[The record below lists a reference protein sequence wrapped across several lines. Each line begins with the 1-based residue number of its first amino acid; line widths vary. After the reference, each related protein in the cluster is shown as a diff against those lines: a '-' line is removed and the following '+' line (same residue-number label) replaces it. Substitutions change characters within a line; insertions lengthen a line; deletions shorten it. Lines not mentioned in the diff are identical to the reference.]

1 MNQPHR
7 VVITGMGTIT
17 PLGLD
22 VESSWKNVIAGV
34 SGVGPIT
41 LYDSSALQV
50 HIAAEAKGFDPA
62 NYMDVKDARR
72 RDRFT
77 QFAIAAS
84 REAVRQSGLKID
96 DGLSNDVGVYI
107 GSGVGGLGTYFESV
121 KTVLSE
127 GPRRINPFA
136 ISMIIDDGAS
146 SAVAIEYQARGLNF
160 SPVTACA
167 SGSDAIGMA
176 FRSVQ
181 RGEAKA
187 VIAGGAEAPIVLIGM
202 AAFDRTG
209 ACSRR
214 NDDPT
219 RASKPFDKNREGL
232 VFGEGAAVFVVEALD
247 CALARGAQPLAEIV
261 GNGATSDAFHL
272 TAPRE
277 DGSGAA
283 RAIKKALADA
293 NLTVN
298 DIDWICA
305 HGTATQLNDK
315 METLA
320 IKSVFGERAYQI
332 PISGTK
338 SMHGHI
344 MGATGAINVVWC
356 IKAIQA
362 NIIPPTMNYE
372 TPDPELDLDYTP
384 NQARPHSIDVA
395 MTNAFGFGGHN
406 SVVIIKRYH
415 E

>member
-62 NYMDVKDARR
+62 NYMDMKDARR

-384 NQARPHSIDVA
+384 NQARPHRIDVA

>member
-1 MNQPHR
+1 MNSLHR
-7 VVITGMGTIT
+7 VVITGMGAIT

-22 VESSWKNVIAGV
+22 VESSWKSVVAGV

-41 LYDSSALQV
+41 LFDSSALQV
-50 HIAAEAKGFDPA
+50 HIAAEAKGFDAA
-62 NYMDVKDARR
+62 NFMDVKDARR
-72 RDRFT
+72 RDRYT
-77 QFAIAAS
+77 QFAIAAC
-84 REAVRQSGLKID
+84 REAMQQSGLKIENS
-96 DGLSNDVGVYI
+96 LSDDVGVYV
-107 GSGVGGLGTYFESV
+107 GTGVGGLGTYFESV

-136 ISMIIDDGAS
+136 IPMIIDDGAS
-146 SAVAIEYQARGLNF
+146 GAIAIEYGARGLNF
-160 SPVTACA
+160 APVTACA
-167 SGSDAIGMA
+167 AGSDAIGMA
-176 FRSVQ
+176 FRAIQ
-181 RGEAKA
+181 RGEATA
-187 VIAGGAEAPIVLIGM
+187 VIAGGAEAAIVLVGM

-219 RASKPFDKNREGL
+219 HASRPFDKNREGL
-232 VFGEGAAVFVVEALD
+232 VFGEGAAIFAVEALD
-247 CALARGAQPLAEIV
+247 FALARGAAPLAEIV
-261 GNGATSDAFHL
+261 GYGATSDAFHL
-272 TAPRE
+272 TAPSE

-283 RAIKKALADA
+283 RAIGKALRDA
-293 NLTVN
+293 NLGAA

-320 IKSVFGERAYQI
+320 IKSAFGERAYEI

-356 IKAIQA
+356 IKAIQDG
-362 NIIPPTMNYE
+362 IIPPTLNYD

-384 NQARPHSIDVA
+384 NQARRHTVDVA

-406 SVVIIKRYH
+406 SVLIIKRYR